1 VNNYQSHKPVLLK
14 EVLESLNPK
23 DGEVFIDGTFGAGGY
38 TTAILQAANCKV
50 IAFDRDENV
59 KRFTQNLSVEF
70 GDRFQFV
77 LKPFSQMA
85 DEVSEKVDGIVLDL
99 GVSSMQL
106 DEEERGFSFSSS
118 ARLDMRMDSSSGI
131 SAFEVVN
138 SFEEAELSKIIRN
151 FGEEKKHR
159 FIAKRIVEA
168 RKKAEIK
175 TGLEL
180 AEIVKKVYG
189 FQAGKIHP
197 ATKTFQAIRIFVND
211 ELGELTRAMDAAKKL
226 LKPGG
231 RLVIV
236 SFHSLEDGLV
246 KAFMRQESGY
256 NDRNFSRYEPLSV
269 LVDQKKEH
277 SFSLPKGSAIK
288 PSEEELRENIRSRS
302 ARLRLAI
309 KN

>member
-1 VNNYQSHKPVLLK
+1 MSHKPVLLK
-14 EVLESLNPK
+14 EVLESLSPK
-23 DGEVFIDGTFGAGGY
+23 DNEVFIDGTFGAGGY
-38 TTAILQAANCKV
+38 SKAILQAANV
-50 IAFDRDENV
+50 NLIGFDRDKNV
-59 KRFTQNLSVEF
+59 QKFVQNLSSEF
-70 GDRFQFV
+70 GNRFQFICSA
-77 LKPFSQMA
+77 FSRMA
-85 DEVSEKVDGIVLDL
+85 SEIVEKVDGIVLDL

-118 ARLDMRMDSSSGI
+118 AILDMRMDSSSGI

-138 SFEEAELSKIIRN
+138 GFEEVELSKIIRD

-159 FIAKRIVEA
+159 NIAKKIVEA
-168 RKKAEIK
+168 RSKGEIK

-189 FQAGKIHP
+189 FQVGKIHP
-197 ATKTFQAIRIFVND
+197 ATKTFQAIRIFIND
-211 ELGELTRAMDAAKKL
+211 ELGELKAALEASKKL

-236 SFHSLEDGLV
+236 SFHSLEDSLV

-256 NDRNFSRYEPLSV
+256 NDRNFSRYEPISALAE
-269 LVDQKKEH
+269 LKKE
-277 SFSLPKGSAIK
+277 FEFYLPQGSAIK
-288 PSEEELRENIRSRS
+288 PGDEELKENIRSRS